1 MDGKSKLAIVTNVAL
16 ALIILTV
23 GAVCFIPLGISTAG
37 GKSDGVYYNGNTDSD
52 MISLMFNVYQGSEY
66 VLDIM
71 DSLDQYGVKATFFV
85 GGSWADDNTE
95 VLREIAS
102 RGHELGNHG
111 YFHKDHDKLN
121 AAENR
126 QEIYLCGELVRAL
139 TDAQIKLFAPPSGAY
154 SPTTVEVAKE
164 LGYKVIMWSK
174 DTIDWRDHDEQLVFS
189 RATQKASGGDL
200 VLMHPTK
207 HTAAALPAVLEYY
220 KEHSLHAVTVS
231 ENISGLEKV

>member
-16 ALIILTV
+16 ALVILVV
-23 GAVCFIPLGISTAG
+23 GAICFIPIGISTVG
-37 GKSDGVYYNGNTDSD
+37 GKSEGVYYNGNTDSD
-52 MISLMFNVYQGSEY
+52 MVSLMFNVYQGSEY

-71 DSLDQYGVKATFFV
+71 DTLDEYNVKATFFV
-85 GGSWADDNTE
+85 GGCWADDNTE
-95 VLREIAS
+95 VLREIVS
-102 RGHELGNHG
+102 RGNELANHG

-126 QEIYLCGELVRAL
+126 QEIKLCGDLIQAL
-139 TDAQIKLFAPPSGAY
+139 TNTKANLFAPPSGAY
-154 SPTTVEVAKE
+154 SRTTVDVAKD

-189 RATQKASGGDL
+189 RATQKIAGGDL

-220 KEHSLHAVTVS
+220 REHALQAVTVS

>member
-71 DSLDQYGVKATFFV
+71 DSLDEYGVKATFS

-95 VLREIAS
+95 RVNRV
-102 RGHELGNHG
+102 RGHE
-111 YFHKDHDKLN
+111 
-121 AAENR
+121 
-126 QEIYLCGELVRAL
+126 RA
-139 TDAQIKLFAPPSGAY
+139 I
-154 SPTTVEVAKE
+154 
-164 LGYKVIMWSK
+164 
-174 DTIDWRDHDEQLVFS
+174 
-189 RATQKASGGDL
+189 
-200 VLMHPTK
+200 
-207 HTAAALPAVLEYY
+207 ALL
-220 KEHSLHAVTVS
+220 S
-231 ENISGLEKV
+231 